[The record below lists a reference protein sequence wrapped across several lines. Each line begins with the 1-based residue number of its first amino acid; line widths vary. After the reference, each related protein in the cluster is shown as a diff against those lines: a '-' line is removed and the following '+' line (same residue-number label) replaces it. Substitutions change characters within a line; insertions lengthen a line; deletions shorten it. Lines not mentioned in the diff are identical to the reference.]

1 MLINDYAELAD
12 YIKEKKTDALLVCSC
27 GDIDKIRSIIS
38 KNIPKECN
46 ITCVTFDEYKELV
59 GDGELPIPTF
69 LSMHEDIQIPD
80 FDELNERLNAQMQ
93 DYSTESVIKKEK
105 QKLKKRQRETE
116 KWARRYYKNK

>member
-1 MLINDYAELAD
+1 MLINDYAELVD

-27 GDIDKIRSIIS
+27 GDIDKIRSIIT
-38 KNIPKECN
+38 KNIPQECN

-59 GDGELPIPTF
+59 GDSKLPITF
-69 LSMHEDIQIPD
+69 LSMHEDIQIPN
-80 FDELNERLNAQMQ
+80 FDELNKQLDAQMQ
-93 DYSTESVIKKEK
+93 DYYSTESVIKKEK